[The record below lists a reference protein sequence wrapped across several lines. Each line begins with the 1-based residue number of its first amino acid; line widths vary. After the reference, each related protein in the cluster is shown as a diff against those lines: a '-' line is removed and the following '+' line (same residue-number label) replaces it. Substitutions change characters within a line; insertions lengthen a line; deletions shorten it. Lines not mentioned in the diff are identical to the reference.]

1 MKTQLTNLF
10 ASISKTEMA
19 DLTTEVKETL
29 ALGFDHKNKINKTFS
44 AAELW
49 NIQRQHRSISQR
61 RRFVY

>member
-10 ASISKTEMA
+10 TSISKTEMVN
-19 DLTTEVKETL
+19 LTTEVKETL
-29 ALGFDHKNKINKTFS
+29 AIGFDHNNKINKTFS

-49 NIQRQHRSISQR
+49 SIQRQHRTMNQR